1 MIPAFGMVIFW
12 SCILSVGTSQVGHD
26 DSVNRDESLV
36 VMVLTPGGGQQP
48 VTLCFEN
55 EELLKACNDA
65 LYAEARC
72 PGKLK
77 TDSIRVVLLVGCP

>member
-36 VMVLTPGGGQQP
+36 VMVLTPGGGLSRLVRALSARSMRQQ
-48 VTLCFEN
+48 L
-55 EELLKACNDA
+55 D
-65 LYAEARC
+65 
-72 PGKLK
+72 GQ
-77 TDSIRVVLLVGCP
+77 D